1 MIKIGYSHLKKLH
14 EIWTVHDDVRK
25 LISATAATKTIK
37 IGSNSVNLDPTST
50 SFIDYLNDNGQ
61 AALNDIL
68 TKTPDIL
75 SATYIKDIEKLFPD
89 FVTDKGKV
97 GKRNQTFSQVRE
109 VAYTIFVTN
118 GYEKLKRKAEFYA
131 ALDVK
136 VCPYCNRCLIEPI
149 DDGNGKR
156 TVVGELDHFYCKS
169 KYPYLA
175 VSLYNL
181 VPSCGICNGKS
192 RKGEK
197 DLCGTMFENPYL
209 LQDND
214 GMTFGFKP
222 TGVSVINY
230 EDSYRRYHIR
240 YIFAP
245 NVMLKYNFDILKL
258 KKIYSGKYY
267 REKICQ
273 IESLVRDFCCQ
284 TYIDSQVA
292 KYADMGINLSF
303 SSLIRERLEVSNN
316 PNEYCHHV
324 NNKFVMDVFY
334 KMVAHINKT
343 LLIK

>member
-1 MIKIGYSHLKKLH
+1 MIKIGYSHPKKLH

-25 LISATAATKTIK
+25 LISAATATKTIK
-37 IGSNSVNLDPTST
+37 IGRNSVNLDPTST

-149 DDGNGKR
+149 NDGADKK

-214 GMTFGFKP
+214 GMAFGFKP
-222 TGVSVINY
+222 TGVSAINY
-230 EDSYRRYHIR
+230 EDSYKRYHIR
-240 YIFAP
+240 YIFSPDAT
-245 NVMLKYNFDILKL
+245 LKYNFDILKL
-258 KKIYSGKYY
+258 RKIYSGQYY
-267 REKICQ
+267 REKVCK
-273 IESLVRDFCCQ
+273 IECVVRDFCNQ
-284 TYIDSQVA
+284 TYVDSQVA
-292 KYADMGINLSF
+292 KFADMGINLSF
-303 SSLIRERLEVSNN
+303 SSLIRERLEVSDN
-316 PNEYCHHV
+316 PDEYNHHV
-324 NNKFVMDVFY
+324 NNKFVMDVFK